1 MQDYSFKAN
10 FIVTLIF
17 NAVTCFI
24 SIIFPNIKSVIS
36 IMGGLIAVSMCYLVP
51 LICQLRLSDK
61 SWASPYNL
69 SAICFFGSLILIGY
83 TSVGVTI
90 YEVINGL
97 DMMPRL

>member
-1 MQDYSFKAN
+1 
-10 FIVTLIF
+10 
-17 NAVTCFI
+17 
-24 SIIFPNIKSVIS
+24 
-36 IMGGLIAVSMCYLVP
+36 MGGLIAVSMCYLVP